1 MARGN
6 ILNVYPLSSMQ
17 EGMLVHS
24 LLNDQ
29 SEAYFEQ
36 IIMDI
41 EGTLDIVKL
50 EQALNELIARYDI
63 LRTVFIHQKIKK
75 PRQVVLKERTTRIHV
90 EDLSHIEASKK
101 DTLLDQYIKQDRK
114 KGFNLSKDVL
124 VRLTVVKNV

>member
-1 MARGN
+1 MAKGN

-24 LLNDQ
+24 LLHDQ

-36 IIMDI
+36 IIIDI

-50 EQALNELIARYDI
+50 EQALNALIARYDI

-75 PRQVVLKERTTRIHV
+75 PRQVVLKERTSRVYV
-90 EDLSHIEASKK
+90 EDLSQVEESRKK
-101 DTLLDQYIKQDRK
+101 ALLDQ
-114 KGFNLSKDVL
+114 
-124 VRLTVVKNV
+124 